1 MDHYIK
7 PLAHKFED
15 QSFHIQNT
23 HKTKQPPSHSGSK
36 DRTDLGSWE
45 AILD

>member
-1 MDHYIK
+1 MGHYIK

-15 QSFHIQNT
+15 HSFQTQNT
-23 HKTKQPPSHSGSK
+23 CKTKQPPNHSGSN